1 MQWTL
6 DLTIASL
13 PPANEV
19 CEGYVFMFFLPVCQ
33 SFCSRGKSTWQVP
46 PPGRS
51 PPAGTPPPPAGTPPG
66 HGACWDTGQQ
76 VAGTHPAG
84 MHSHFFKKFYR
95 VVCENLMY
103 IFTDALFTPN
113 LKFLD
118 ACLLSPEISKLCS
131 KVT

>member
-1 MQWTL
+1 
-6 DLTIASL
+6 
-13 PPANEV
+13 
-19 CEGYVFMFFLPVCQ
+19 MFLCFFYLSVSHSVHGERVP
-33 SFCSRGKSTWQVP
+33 GQVP